1 MNYLKILM
9 VSIISSAIVIFS
21 TGCATYQTISVAKHG
36 TSSPRVYSGTR
47 LNIHAI
53 SGNRYALKKFN
64 VAPPRYPLLDLPA
77 SFALDTLIFPITVS
91 SVLTQE
97 LGL

>member
-1 MNYLKILM
+1 MKSFKIL
-9 VSIISSAIVIFS
+9 VVAILSGAVIVLS

-47 LNIHAI
+47 LNIHTI
-53 SGNRYALKKFN
+53 TGNRYAQKKFKI
-64 VAPPRYPLLDLPA
+64 APPKYPLLDLPA
-77 SFALDTLIFPITVS
+77 SFALDTLILPMTAS
-91 SVLTQE
+91 SVITQE

>member
-1 MNYLKILM
+1 MKSIKILAI
-9 VSIISSAIVIFS
+9 SIIYSIVILMS
-21 TGCATYQTISVAKHG
+21 TGCATYQTISVAKYG

-53 SGNRYALKKFN
+53 SGNHYALRKFN
-64 VAPPRYPLLDLPA
+64 VAPPTYPLLDLPA
-77 SFALDTLIFPITVS
+77 SFALDTLILPMTAS
-91 SVLTQE
+91 SVVTQE